1 MAASKKFIIGLT
13 GNIATGKSVVRK
25 MLEHLGAYGID
36 ADALAHRVIAKD
48 APGYQ
53 PVVNQFGKFVLDSE
67 GWVDRSKLGK
77 LVFSDA
83 AALTKLENIVHPYV
97 GKAVDHLV
105 KITPHDVVVV
115 EAIKLLESPLRDKVD
130 TIWVSTSSEENQIK
144 RLVEKRG
151 MSEDEARQRMAHQ
164 SPQKEK
170 VSAAS
175 VIIRNDGSF
184 EETWDQVQEA
194 WIYLFPDASTVD
206 IVEIPAVHKP
216 LEPSVD
222 LIGVDL
228 KVVRAKP
235 GQAEDIANLVNRL
248 SGDKTNLTRMD
259 IMAAFGE
266 KAYTLLVTGEQMIG
280 VVGWQVEN
288 LVARIDEVHLENG
301 LNLAEAL
308 KVLLVEIEEAS
319 RQLMVEAVLVFI
331 EPGVVQRNVTWS
343 SLGYKPRSI
352 DELRVNAW
360 KEAARE
366 SWVNG
371 TDMLFK
377 QLRVDR
383 VLRPI

>member
-1 MAASKKFIIGLT
+1 
-13 GNIATGKSVVRK
+13 
-25 MLEHLGAYGID
+25 
-36 ADALAHRVIAKD
+36 
-48 APGYQ
+48 
-53 PVVNQFGKFVLDSE
+53 
-67 GWVDRSKLGK
+67 
-77 LVFSDA
+77 
-83 AALTKLENIVHPYV
+83 
-97 GKAVDHLV
+97 
-105 KITPHDVVVV
+105 
-115 EAIKLLESPLRDKVD
+115 
-130 TIWVSTSSEENQIK
+130 
-144 RLVEKRG
+144 
-151 MSEDEARQRMAHQ
+151 MAHQ

-206 IVEIPAVHKP
+206 TVEIPAVPKP

-222 LIGVDL
+222 FSEADL

-235 GQAEDIANLVNRL
+235 GQAEDIANFVNHL
-248 SGDKTNLTRMD
+248 SGGKTNLTRMD

-266 KAYTLLVTGEQMIG
+266 KAYILLVTGEQMIG
-280 VVGWQVEN
+280 AVGWQVEN

-301 LNLAEAL
+301 LNFAEAL
-308 KVLLVEIEEAS
+308 KVLMAEIEEAS

-331 EPGVVQRNVTWS
+331 EPGVVERNVTWS

-366 SWVNG
+366 SWVEG